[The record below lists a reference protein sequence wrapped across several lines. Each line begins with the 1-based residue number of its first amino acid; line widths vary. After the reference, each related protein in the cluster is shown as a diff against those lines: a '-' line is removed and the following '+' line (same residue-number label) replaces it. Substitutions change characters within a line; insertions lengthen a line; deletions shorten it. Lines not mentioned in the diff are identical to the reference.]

1 MFSIYIMYLYFILP
15 NHLLI
20 LEDRARQ
27 LKLEIHIWQQKNKVW
42 MDNEDAINL
51 NNKVTLDK
59 DFYGINNQ

>member
-1 MFSIYIMYLYFILP
+1 MNINIIVKFSVYP
-15 NHLLI
+15 S
-20 LEDRARQ
+20 EDRARQ